1 MGHFTMSGKVSVYF
15 NRPEQA
21 DATTGIN
28 MNVIRKKI
36 NSSRGFTLIELMIVM
51 SIIGILLTI
60 AQPMYRDSTIKAKEA
75 VLMENLF
82 SLRDVIDQYYV
93 DKGQY
98 PDSLEDLTGSG
109 YIRSIPKD
117 PFTKST
123 ETWQTIPPPEGYE
136 GSLYDIHSGSDKI
149 ALDGTAYNEW

>member
-1 MGHFTMSGKVSVYF
+1 
-15 NRPEQA
+15 
-21 DATTGIN
+21 
-28 MNVIRKKI
+28 MNVIKSI
-36 NSSRGFTLIELMIVM
+36 NNNRGFTLIELMIVM

-60 AQPMYRDSTIKAKEA
+60 AQPMYRESTIKAKEA

-93 DKGQY
+93 DKGKY
-98 PDSLEDLTGSG
+98 PDSLEDLSGSG

-117 PFTKST
+117 PFTTSS
-123 ETWQTIPPPEGYE
+123 ETWQLIPPPEGYE
-136 GSLYDIHSGSDKI
+136 GSLYDVHSGSERV